1 VAANQAWARYAPRSG
16 RCPAGVTLV
25 LVCQIFMRMA
35 PGEASDIMGEDDAQ
49 IDKEIETVRP
59 LCIPAPSD
67 QRTRLLTELG
77 IVASKEECT

>member
-1 VAANQAWARYAPRSG
+1 M
-16 RCPAGVTLV
+16 TLV
-25 LVCQIFMRMA
+25 LVCQIFMMMA

>member
-1 VAANQAWARYAPRSG
+1 
-16 RCPAGVTLV
+16 
-25 LVCQIFMRMA
+25 MRMA

-77 IVASKEECT
+77 IVASKEVCT

>member
-1 VAANQAWARYAPRSG
+1 
-16 RCPAGVTLV
+16 
-25 LVCQIFMRMA
+25 MRMA

-59 LCIPAPSD
+59 LCIPALSD